1 MQPIVLNPWNP
12 PTWKILW
19 LILSSLLLLWVLI
32 TSFMIYFKQK
42 SGMQLQN
49 SESPGEEPQQKYAKG
64 LYNPNYKCK
73 IWHLT
78 GHLTALETVM
88 LPEHNAQLGA
98 DSGQKRLLE
107 QLFVD

>member
-49 SESPGEEPQQKYAKG
+49 SESPGEEPQQTEVKERAT
-64 LYNPNYKCK
+64 
-73 IWHLT
+73 II
-78 GHLTALETVM
+78 A
-88 LPEHNAQLGA
+88 
-98 DSGQKRLLE
+98 
-107 QLFVD
+107 